1 MLMSTCLSSEQQK
14 TQLGKSKENYAEHEA
29 ETSDIFCTLKWTIV
43 LKYSCTTSSKD
54 IGHKY
59 TLEIVLD
66 NWVIVLLN
74 EIYLNSLIQEKKTQ
88 MATTLL
94 LVFDLQ
100 FRQNNWFN
108 R

>member
-1 MLMSTCLSSEQQK
+1 MFFSWPT
-14 TQLGKSKENYAEHEA
+14 
-29 ETSDIFCTLKWTIV
+29 F
-43 LKYSCTTSSKD
+43 SKD

-74 EIYLNSLIQEKKTQ
+74 EMYLNSFIQEKKTQ

-100 FRQNNWFN
+100 RRQNILFN